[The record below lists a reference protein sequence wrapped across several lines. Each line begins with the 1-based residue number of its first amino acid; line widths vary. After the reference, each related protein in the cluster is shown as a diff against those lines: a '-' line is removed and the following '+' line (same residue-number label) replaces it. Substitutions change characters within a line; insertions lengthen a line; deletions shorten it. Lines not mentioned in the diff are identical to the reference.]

1 MLEQPL
7 TATRSIGYPDL
18 MLGVTVMGDRSAV
31 LEVSGA
37 VHRSTAAA
45 LAAETFVLLYAAGF
59 DRLSAV
65 FVTRPC
71 RESLDARLPVRRNRT
86 LRRARVIDLTAG
98 RNCGR
103 DAVHVMTE
111 RPARWPVHGSAVS

>member
-1 MLEQPL
+1 
-7 TATRSIGYPDL
+7 
-18 MLGVTVMGDRSAV
+18 
-31 LEVSGA
+31 

-65 FVTRPC
+65 FVTRRC

-111 RPARWPVHGSAVS
+111 RPAR